1 MKAEPLEKKISRR
14 TSESKHYSASQGF
27 FLSSKAPLG
36 YRKWTTDDPRE
47 WDSRELI
54 VEPKSSQAI
63 KESFEKYA
71 TGEYSYSDI
80 ANLLAKKGFTSA
92 NGHPFSRETIRL
104 MLSNKTY
111 VGLIEYKGN
120 EVYRGKHE
128 PIISVDLWD
137 KVQKIRNEFE

>member
-1 MKAEPLEKKISRR
+1 MC
-14 TSESKHYSASQGF
+14 F
-27 FLSSKAPLG
+27 SSGLLAAYYGPDWPEITALLAWEND
-36 YRKWTTDDPRE
+36 YMH
-47 WDSRELI
+47 
-54 VEPKSSQAI
+54 
-63 KESFEKYA
+63 
-71 TGEYSYSDI
+71 
-80 ANLLAKKGFTSA
+80 LLAKKGFTSA

-120 EVYRGKHE
+120 EVYQGKHE